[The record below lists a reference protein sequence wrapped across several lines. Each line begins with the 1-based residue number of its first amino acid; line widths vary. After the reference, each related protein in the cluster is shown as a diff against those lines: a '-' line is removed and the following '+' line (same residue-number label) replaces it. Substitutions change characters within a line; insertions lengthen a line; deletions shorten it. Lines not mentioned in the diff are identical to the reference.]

1 MSRFVVFTATAALFI
16 ASPALAQT
24 TPAKPPVPTVAAFM
38 TACQADV
45 VRLCGEVPFRMA
57 ALGSCLRSKSADL
70 TPACRAMQTEGRERA
85 RATRAAMRPL
95 QKAAMEAC
103 AADVKSLCGD
113 VGRSQSKA
121 FACVRANDGK
131 VAPACKSAVDDL
143 RKAQRE
149 ARR

>member
-1 MSRFVVFTATAALFI
+1 MSRFVVLTALTVLSV

-24 TPAKPPVPTVAAFM
+24 APAKPAVPTAAAFM
-38 TACQADV
+38 TACHSDV
-45 VRLCGEVPFRMA
+45 VRLCGDVPFRIA
-57 ALGSCLRSKSADL
+57 AVGSCLRAKSADL

-85 RATRAAMRPL
+85 RVTRAALRPL
-95 QKAAMEAC
+95 QKAATDAC

-121 FACVRANDGK
+121 FACVRANEGK
-131 VAPACKSAVDDL
+131 VAPACKTAVDDL